1 MSFLLDDYDFV
12 LPPERIAQ
20 CPAEPRDCSRL
31 LVIDRKKGTWEHRSF
46 RDLPEYM
53 DSRDHLVANNT
64 EVLKARLQGHRIPA
78 EGVPAQ
84 GLGGAVGGKVE
95 FLMLEEVEPKVWEG
109 AFHAAAKHKPGV
121 RFRIPTPD
129 GLGLV
134 GVLVRGASQ
143 SESGTVVA
151 RFDRDPIESGA
162 GELPLP
168 HYIDRATESS
178 DTTRY
183 QTVYA
188 KEKGSAAAPTAGLH
202 FTEAVLRELR
212 SRGAEWEEITLH
224 VGLGTFRPVKT
235 PDVRSHVMHEERY
248 SVGAEVASRLNE
260 AKKHGDRIVAVGTT
274 AVRTLESAW
283 REGAGIVAGPG
294 RTKVFIY
301 PEARGQGVPLFQV
314 VDRLITN
321 FHLPKSTL
329 LMLVCAF
336 AGRELVL
343 EAYREAVRK
352 EYRFFSFGDAM
363 LII

>member
-20 CPAEPRDCSRL
+20 HPVEPRDASRL
-31 LVIDRKKGTWEHRSF
+31 LVIDRKTGSWEHRSF
-46 RDLPEYM
+46 RDLPEFM
-53 DSRDHLVANNT
+53 GSRDTLVANNT
-64 EVLKARLQGHRIPA
+64 EVLKARLLGHRIPA
-78 EGVPAQ
+78 DGVSAQ
-84 GLGGAVGGKVE
+84 GLGGEVGGKVE
-95 FLMLEEVEPKVWEG
+95 FLMLEALEPRVWEG
-109 AFHAAAKHKPGV
+109 AFHAAAKHKPGI
-121 RFRIPTPD
+121 RFKVPTPD
-129 GLGLV
+129 GRGLI
-134 GVLVRGASQ
+134 GELIRGASE

-168 HYIDRATESS
+168 HYIDRATENS
-178 DTTRY
+178 DQTRY

-188 KEKGSAAAPTAGLH
+188 KELGSSAAPTAGLH
-202 FTEAVLRELR
+202 FTDPVLRELR
-212 SRGAEWEEITLH
+212 VRGTGWEEITLH
-224 VGLGTFRPVKT
+224 VGLGTFRPVKSL
-235 PDVRSHVMHEERY
+235 DVRRHVMHEERY
-248 SVGAEVASRLNE
+248 SVDPEVACRLNE
-260 AKKHGDRIVAVGTT
+260 AKRRGDRIVAVGTT

-283 REGAGIVAGPG
+283 REGAGIVPGPG

-301 PEARGQGVPLFQV
+301 PEARGPGVPLFQV